1 LSILEQLEENIEL
14 LTVAEESQ
22 ELSYLILSEF
32 SKNEEFNSEDSI
44 ELIKSM
50 MDELINKDEESVVIS
65 VDDASE
71 VSSVLDNIIKYQ
83 AKNDCTASSN
93 MTESIEADLKTYMDK
108 ISKGLRSNKI
118 PTETPEII
126 TRDTFSVIS

>member
-1 LSILEQLEENIEL
+1 
-14 LTVAEESQ
+14 
-22 ELSYLILSEF
+22 
-32 SKNEEFNSEDSI
+32 
-44 ELIKSM
+44 M